1 MYSGTYKSRMWNK
14 VVEPEAIADAN
25 TTQWARTRR
34 WVFRPTIERG
44 REREWIEVKNKR
56 KGFQLRLAYISNDS
70 ENKMHTSWCN
80 VALDLDCL
88 PDTLLHANCWYTF
101 GSLDISRKNN
111 FWANFVLFVR
121 CRCLCVCVCSF
132 FILISVHSTLF
143 YIYTRFKA
151 HFFVFYLDP
160 SLVCLYCVRQIENC
174 NVIELRKRISSYG
187 CNVILEVGLWSHT
200 LFIQSPIFYIHFF
213 SHFSLFI
220 HHGPSLFFF
229 FMFGFILYVVGECE
243 TIATTFG
250 ILFMYVCIFFG
261 E

>member
-1 MYSGTYKSRMWNK
+1 MQRSSWFGLSARYI
-14 VVEPEAIADAN
+14 IACELLIYVWLFGHKPKE
-25 TTQWARTRR
+25 QFLGK
-34 WVFRPTIERG
+34 FRIIR
-44 REREWIEVKNKR
+44 
-56 KGFQLRLAYISNDS
+56 
-70 ENKMHTSWCN
+70 
-80 VALDLDCL
+80 
-88 PDTLLHANCWYTF
+88 
-101 GSLDISRKNN
+101 SLS
-111 FWANFVLFVR
+111 
-121 CRCLCVCVCSF
+121 LCVCAF

-250 ILFMYVCIFFG
+250 IWFMYVCVCVYFWWVEKPLLGSESLFS
-261 E
+261 

>member
-1 MYSGTYKSRMWNK
+1 MRINILFRFHIFFKIKCIRTTYNGTYKSRMWNK

-121 CRCLCVCVCSF
+121 CRCVCVLFSFSFQFTRRFSIYIRVLRLIFLYFISILRSCVCIAWGKSR
-132 FILISVHSTLF
+132 IAMSLN
-143 YIYTRFKA
+143 YA
-151 HFFVFYLDP
+151 NVFLHM
-160 SLVCLYCVRQIENC
+160 VA
-174 NVIELRKRISSYG
+174 
-187 CNVILEVGLWSHT
+187 
-200 LFIQSPIFYIHFF
+200 
-213 SHFSLFI
+213 
-220 HHGPSLFFF
+220 
-229 FMFGFILYVVGECE
+229 M
-243 TIATTFG
+243 
-250 ILFMYVCIFFG
+250 
-261 E
+261 